1 MGEPCVE
8 GCFPWFNSELSRDVD
23 DVWRRA
29 SPRERWGPVSPE
41 VPVWVAC
48 PDLGVICELEL
59 VSDTRMELLDSFPS
73 NRLDQETKI
82 LLGF

>member
-8 GCFPWFNSELSRDVD
+8 GCYPCFNSELSRDVD

-29 SPRERWGPVSPE
+29 SPRERLGLVSPE

-48 PDLGVICELEL
+48 SDLCVSYELEW
-59 VSDTRMELLDSFPS
+59 VSDTRVA
-73 NRLDQETKI
+73 RLTRR
-82 LLGF
+82 